1 MATGAVIARIITQYS
16 AKGSK
21 QAQKDITK
29 LGKDFDRFAKRSAI
43 AFAAAGAAVGAFA
56 IKVGKDAVQGA
67 MEDQKQQ
74 IALATA
80 LRNVTGATDEAIA
93 STVQYLDKLELLV
106 GVDNKELI
114 PSLQILTQATK
125 DVTAAQNLQ
134 NLALDIS
141 AGTSKDLGSVS
152 LALAKALGGNI
163 GALTRLGVPLDAAA
177 VKSKDLN
184 AILNSL
190 SATFAGQAE
199 KRAATFE
206 FRINKL
212 NLAFNQVLDQLGY
225 ALIPVLEQFA
235 ITLETQVLPKLQAWI
250 DANRDE
256 LIAGLTTIVEKIP
269 QLITLV
275 FDLFDY
281 IQRNLGTIKVLA
293 ALLVSTFAGAKVYAG
308 VVALTA
314 VINTL
319 TAAFARQTAAASAAT
334 VATAGA
340 TGGASLFAAGAAL
353 TAFAATGAIVYA
365 SLTKN
370 TDAVKDQNAELDDS
384 RRYWARI
391 YDNKT
396 VKNTAVIN
404 KNIFGMGK
412 NTKVL
417 TEAQKKQMLTQ
428 EALNK
433 LQRMGVTPTS
443 ETDPIQLEAVRL
455 NLLKEQNLIQQ
466 RMYDQLLANYQATER
481 MNIAAQR
488 YADILMVISDTKI
501 TSEEV
506 NLLAAK
512 WGLTNYQVVEYLAK
526 VTGNVNLGA
535 GWDAAGLAAA
545 DGWKTALAELNA
557 YLLAVGKGAFVAPKN
572 VLPTTVT
579 PSLAEAVQTTKD
591 AIDRVNEI
599 NKNLL
604 DKIKNTVKGSSSVSG
619 GSSKLSSDEQGI
631 RDALANYLAADDA
644 MRISMPSASDFSGG
658 RNGGVNVTV
667 YNAGSTI
674 TSADLNDSVRNGIL
688 AGQTSGSG
696 ITTRFLEI

>member
-29 LGKDFDRFAKRSAI
+29 LGKDFDKFAKRSAI

-93 STVQYLDKLELLV
+93 STVEYLDKQELLV

-114 PSLQILTQATK
+114 PSLQILVQATK

-141 AGTSKDLGSVS
+141 AGTSKDLGAVS
-152 LALAKALGGNI
+152 LALAKALGGNV

-235 ITLETQVLPKLQAWI
+235 ITLGTQVLPKLQAWI
-250 DANRDE
+250 DANKDE

-293 ALLVSTFAGAKVYAG
+293 GLLVSTFAGAKVYAG

-319 TAAFARQTAAASAAT
+319 TAAFVRQTAAASAAT
-334 VATAGA
+334 VAVAGA

-353 TAFAATGAIVYA
+353 TAFAATGAIAYA
-365 SLTKN
+365 TLTKT

-384 RRYWARI
+384 RRYWAKI

-396 VKNTAVIN
+396 VKGSTVVN
-404 KNIFGMGK
+404 KNLFGMVK
-412 NTKVL
+412 NTTAL
-417 TEAQKKQMLTQ
+417 TEAQKKQIATQ
-428 EALNK
+428 QALNK
-433 LQRMGVTPTS
+433 LKAMGVTPTS

-455 NLLKEQNLIQQ
+455 NLLKEQNLVQK

-481 MNIAAQR
+481 MNIASQR

-506 NLLAAK
+506 NTLASK
-512 WGLTNYQVVEYLAK
+512 WNTTNYEVVKYIGAI
-526 VTGNVNLGA
+526 TGNVNLGA

-557 YLLAVGKGAFVAPKN
+557 YLAAVGKGAFVAPKN
-572 VLPTTVT
+572 VPTTPAA
-579 PSLAEAVQTTKD
+579 PSLLDAVKSSAD
-591 AIDRVNEI
+591 ALKRVNEI
-599 NKNLL
+599 NQNLL
-604 DKIKNTVKGSSSVSG
+604 DRIKSTVKVPDTPAKGGVSSEEKAV
-619 GSSKLSSDEQGI
+619 

-644 MRISMPSASDFSGG
+644 MRISMPSASDFTGG
-658 RNGGVNVTV
+658 SNSGVNITIN
-667 YNAGSTI
+667 NAGSTI
-674 TSADLNDSVRNGIL
+674 TSSDLNDSVRQGIL
-688 AGQTSGSG
+688 AGQTSGRA
-696 ITTRFLEI
+696 INTTFLAL

>member
-1 MATGAVIARIITQYS
+1 MAVGAVIARIITQYS

-21 QAQKDITK
+21 QAQKDIAK

-225 ALIPVLEQFA
+225 ALIPVLEEFA
-235 ITLETQVLPKLQAWI
+235 ITLGTQVLPKLQAWI
-250 DANRDE
+250 DANKDE

-293 ALLVSTFAGAKVYAG
+293 ALLVSTFAAAKVYAG
-308 VVALTA
+308 VVALTG
-314 VINTL
+314 VINIL
-319 TAAFARQTAAASAAT
+319 TAAFARQAAAGTAAGI
-334 VATAGA
+334 ATAFA
-340 TGGASLFAAGAAL
+340 TGGASAIAAAAAIATFAAAGVIA
-353 TAFAATGAIVYA
+353 YKQ
-365 SLTKN
+365 LTKT
-370 TDAVKDQNAELDDS
+370 TDAIEDQNAYLDDS
-384 RRYWARI
+384 RRYWAKI

-396 VKNTAVIN
+396 VKSTTVIN
-404 KNIFGMGK
+404 KNIFGMAK

-433 LQRMGVTPTS
+433 LQKMGVTPTS

-455 NLLKEQNLIQQ
+455 NLLKEQNLVQQ

-481 MNIAAQR
+481 MNIASQR
-488 YADILMVISDTKI
+488 YADILMVIADTKI

-506 NLLAAK
+506 NTLAAK
-512 WGLTNYQVVEYLAK
+512 WGLTNFQVVEYLAR

-557 YLLAVGKGAFVAPKN
+557 YLAAVGKERFVAQQN
-572 VLPTTVT
+572 VPPIT
-579 PSLAEAVQTTKD
+579 PSLAQAVESTKK
-591 AIDRVNEI
+591 AIDTVNEI

-604 DKIKNTVKGSSSVSG
+604 DKIKSTVKVPDTPKKG
-619 GSSKLSSDEQGI
+619 GVSSDEQGI

-644 MRISMPSASDFSGG
+644 MRISMPSASDFTSGG
-658 RNGGVNVTV
+658 SGSVNVTV

-688 AGQTSGSG
+688 AGQTSGRA
-696 ITTRFLEI
+696 INTTFLAL

>member
-1 MATGAVIARIITQYS
+1 MAVGAVIARIITQYS

-21 QAQKDITK
+21 QAQKDIAK
-29 LGKDFDRFAKRSAI
+29 LGKDFDKFAKRSAI

-93 STVQYLDKLELLV
+93 STVEYLDKQELLV

-114 PSLQILTQATK
+114 PSLQILVQATK
-125 DVTAAQNLQ
+125 DLTSAQNLQ

-141 AGTSKDLGSVS
+141 AGTSKDLGAVS
-152 LALAKALGGNI
+152 LALAKALGGNV

-190 SATFAGQAE
+190 AATFAGQAE
-199 KRAATFE
+199 KRAGTFE

-235 ITLETQVLPKLQAWI
+235 ITLGTQVLPKLQAWI
-250 DANRDE
+250 DANKDE

-281 IQRNLGTIKVLA
+281 IQRNLGTIKVLG

-308 VVALTA
+308 VIALSGA
-314 VINTL
+314 INIL
-319 TAAFARQTAAASAAT
+319 TAAFGRQAAAGTAAG
-334 VATAGA
+334 VATAFA
-340 TGGASLFAAGAAL
+340 TGGASAIAAAAAI
-353 TAFAATGAIVYA
+353 TAFTTAGLIAYKQ
-365 SLTKN
+365 LTKT
-370 TDAVKDQNAELDDS
+370 TDGLNNQNAELDDS
-384 RRYWARI
+384 RRYWAKI
-391 YDNKT
+391 YDSKT
-396 VKNTAVIN
+396 VKSTGAIST
-404 KNIFGMGK
+404 NIAGMGK
-412 NTKVL
+412 NTKAL

-433 LQRMGVTPTS
+433 LQKMGVTPTS

-466 RMYDQLLANYQATER
+466 KMYDQLLANYQATER

-526 VTGNVNLGA
+526 VTGNVNLGS

-557 YLLAVGKGAFVAPKN
+557 YLAAVGKGAFVAPKN
-572 VLPTTVT
+572 VLPTTVA
-579 PSLAEAVQTTKD
+579 PSLAEATKATKD

-599 NKNLL
+599 NQNLL
-604 DKIKNTVKGSSSVSG
+604 DKIKSTVKVPDTPAKGGVSSEEKAV
-619 GSSKLSSDEQGI
+619 

-644 MRISMPSASDFSGG
+644 MRISMPSASDFAGGGSGS
-658 RNGGVNVTV
+658 VNVIV
-667 YNAGSTI
+667 NNAGSTI
-674 TSADLNDSVRNGIL
+674 TSSDLNDSVRNGIL
-688 AGQTSGSG
+688 AAQTSGRP
-696 ITTRFLEI
+696 ITTTFLAL

>member
-1 MATGAVIARIITQYS
+1 MAVGAVIARIITQYS

-21 QAQKDITK
+21 QAQKDIAK
-29 LGKDFDRFAKRSAI
+29 LGKDFDKFAKRSAI

-93 STVQYLDKLELLV
+93 STVEYLDKQELLV

-114 PSLQILTQATK
+114 PSLQILVQATK
-125 DVTAAQNLQ
+125 DLTSAQNLQ

-141 AGTSKDLGSVS
+141 AGTSKDLGAVS
-152 LALAKALGGNI
+152 LALAKALGGNV

-190 SATFAGQAE
+190 AATFAGQAE

-235 ITLETQVLPKLQAWI
+235 ITLGTQVLPKLQAWI
-250 DANRDE
+250 DANKDE

-293 ALLVSTFAGAKVYAG
+293 GLLVSTFAGAKVYAG

-353 TAFAATGAIVYA
+353 TAFAATGAIAYA
-365 SLTKN
+365 TLTKN

-391 YDNKT
+391 YDSKT
-396 VKNTAVIN
+396 VKSTGVIN
-404 KNIFGMGK
+404 ANIAGMGK

-433 LQRMGVTPTS
+433 LQKMGVTPTS

-455 NLLKEQNLIQQ
+455 NLLKEQNLVQK

-572 VLPTTVT
+572 VLPPTGGGA
-579 PSLAEAVQTTKD
+579 PSLLDAVKTTTEALN
-591 AIDRVNEI
+591 RVNEI
-599 NKNLL
+599 NKNLI
-604 DKIKNTVKGSSSVSG
+604 DKIKSTVKVPDTPAKGGISSEEKAV
-619 GSSKLSSDEQGI
+619 

-644 MRISMPSASDFSGG
+644 MRISMPSASDFTSGG
-658 RNGGVNVTV
+658 SGSVNVIV
-667 YNAGSTI
+667 NNAGSTI
-674 TSADLNDSVRNGIL
+674 TSSDLNDSVRNGIL
-688 AGQTSGSG
+688 AAQTSGRP
-696 ITTRFLEI
+696 ITTTFLAL

>member
-1 MATGAVIARIITQYS
+1 MAVGAVIARIITQYS

-21 QAQKDITK
+21 QAQKDIAK
-29 LGKDFDRFAKRSAI
+29 LGKDFDKFAKRSAI

-93 STVQYLDKLELLV
+93 STVEYLDKQELLV

-114 PSLQILTQATK
+114 PSLQILVQATK
-125 DVTAAQNLQ
+125 DLTSAQNLQ

-141 AGTSKDLGSVS
+141 AGTSKDLGAVS
-152 LALAKALGGNI
+152 LALAKALGGNV

-190 SATFAGQAE
+190 AATFAGQAE
-199 KRAATFE
+199 KRAGTFE

-235 ITLETQVLPKLQAWI
+235 ITLGTQVLPKLQAWI
-250 DANRDE
+250 DANKDE

-281 IQRNLGTIKVLA
+281 IQRNLGTIKVLG

-308 VVALTA
+308 VIALSGA
-314 VINTL
+314 INIL
-319 TAAFARQTAAASAAT
+319 TAAFGRQAAAGTAAG
-334 VATAGA
+334 VATAFA
-340 TGGASLFAAGAAL
+340 TGGASAIAAAAAI
-353 TAFAATGAIVYA
+353 TAFTTAGLIAYKQ
-365 SLTKN
+365 LTKT
-370 TDAVKDQNAELDDS
+370 TDGLNNQNAELDDS
-384 RRYWARI
+384 RRYWAKI
-391 YDNKT
+391 YDSKT
-396 VKNTAVIN
+396 VKSTGAINT
-404 KNIFGMGK
+404 NIAGMGK
-412 NTKVL
+412 NTKAL

-433 LQRMGVTPTS
+433 LQKMGVTPTS

-455 NLLKEQNLIQQ
+455 NLLKEQNLVQK

-557 YLLAVGKGAFVAPKN
+557 YLAAVGKGAFVAPKN
-572 VLPTTVT
+572 VVPTAPGTM
-579 PSLAEAVQTTKD
+579 SLLEAHQKNVD
-591 AIDRVNEI
+591 AIKRVNEI
-599 NKNLL
+599 NQNLL
-604 DKIKNTVKGSSSVSG
+604 DKIKSTVKVPDTPTKGGISSEEKAV
-619 GSSKLSSDEQGI
+619 

-644 MRISMPSASDFSGG
+644 MRISMPSASDFAGGGSGS
-658 RNGGVNVTV
+658 VNVIV
-667 YNAGSTI
+667 NNAGSTI
-674 TSADLNDSVRNGIL
+674 TSSDLNDSVRNGIL
-688 AGQTSGSG
+688 AAQTSGRP
-696 ITTRFLEI
+696 ITTTFLAL

>member
-29 LGKDFDRFAKRSAI
+29 LGKDFDKFAKRSAI

-93 STVQYLDKLELLV
+93 STVEYLDKQELLV

-114 PSLQILTQATK
+114 PSLQILVQATK

-141 AGTSKDLGSVS
+141 AGTSKDLGAVS
-152 LALAKALGGNI
+152 LALAKALGGNV

-235 ITLETQVLPKLQAWI
+235 ITLGTQVLPKLQAWI
-250 DANRDE
+250 DANKDE

-293 ALLVSTFAGAKVYAG
+293 GLLVSTFAGAKVYAG

-334 VATAGA
+334 VAVAGA

-353 TAFAATGAIVYA
+353 TAFAATGAIAYA
-365 SLTKN
+365 TLTKT

-384 RRYWARI
+384 RRYWAKI
-391 YDNKT
+391 YDSKT
-396 VKNTAVIN
+396 VKSTGAIST
-404 KNIFGMGK
+404 NIAGMGK
-412 NTKVL
+412 NTKAL

-433 LQRMGVTPTS
+433 LQKMGVTPTS

-455 NLLKEQNLIQQ
+455 NLLKEQNLVQK

-545 DGWKTALAELNA
+545 DGWKIALAELNA

-572 VLPTTVT
+572 VVPTTGA
-579 PSLAEAVQTTKD
+579 PSLLDAVKTTTEALN
-591 AIDRVNEI
+591 RVNEI
-599 NKNLL
+599 NKNLI
-604 DKIKNTVKGSSSVSG
+604 DKIKSTVKVPDTPAKGGVSSEEKAV
-619 GSSKLSSDEQGI
+619 

-644 MRISMPSASDFSGG
+644 MRISMPSASDFTSGG
-658 RNGGVNVTV
+658 SGSVNVIV
-667 YNAGSTI
+667 NNAGSTI
-674 TSADLNDSVRNGIL
+674 TSSDLNDSVRNGIL
-688 AGQTSGSG
+688 AAQTSGRP
-696 ITTRFLEI
+696 ITTTFLAL

>member
-1 MATGAVIARIITQYS
+1 MAVGAVIARIITQYS

-21 QAQKDITK
+21 QAQKDIAK
-29 LGKDFDRFAKRSAI
+29 LGKDFDKFAKRSAI

-93 STVQYLDKLELLV
+93 STVEYLDKQELLV

-114 PSLQILTQATK
+114 PSLQILVQATK
-125 DVTAAQNLQ
+125 DLTSAQNLQ

-141 AGTSKDLGSVS
+141 AGTSKDLGAVS
-152 LALAKALGGNI
+152 LALAKALGGNV

-190 SATFAGQAE
+190 AATFAGQAE

-235 ITLETQVLPKLQAWI
+235 ITLGTKVLPKLQAWI
-250 DANRDE
+250 DANKDE

-269 QLITLV
+269 ELITLV

-308 VVALTA
+308 VIALSGA
-314 VINTL
+314 INIL
-319 TAAFARQTAAASAAT
+319 TAAFGRQAAAGTAAG
-334 VATAGA
+334 VATAFA
-340 TGGASLFAAGAAL
+340 TGGASAIAAAAAI
-353 TAFAATGAIVYA
+353 TAFTTAGLIAYKQ
-365 SLTKN
+365 LTKN
-370 TDAVKDQNAELDDS
+370 TDAITKQNSYLDDS
-384 RRYWARI
+384 IRYWAKI

-396 VKNTAVIN
+396 VKSTGAISA
-404 KNIFGMGK
+404 NIFGMGK

-433 LQRMGVTPTS
+433 LQKMGVTPTS

-455 NLLKEQNLIQQ
+455 NLLKEQNLVQQ

-481 MNIAAQR
+481 MNIASQR

-501 TSEEV
+501 TSEEI
-506 NLLAAK
+506 NTLASK
-512 WGLTNYQVVEYLAK
+512 WNTTNYEVVKYIGA
-526 VTGNVNLGA
+526 VTGNVNLGK

-572 VLPTTVT
+572 VPTTPAA
-579 PSLAEAVQTTKD
+579 PSLLDAVKSSAD
-591 AIDRVNEI
+591 ALKRVNEI
-599 NKNLL
+599 NQNLL
-604 DKIKNTVKGSSSVSG
+604 DRIKSTVKVPDTPAKGGVSSEEKAV
-619 GSSKLSSDEQGI
+619 

-644 MRISMPSASDFSGG
+644 MRISMPSASDFTSGG
-658 RNGGVNVTV
+658 SGSVNVIV
-667 YNAGSTI
+667 NNAGSTI
-674 TSADLNDSVRNGIL
+674 TSSDLNDSVRNGIL
-688 AGQTSGSG
+688 AAQTSGRP
-696 ITTRFLEI
+696 ITTTFLAL

>member
-29 LGKDFDRFAKRSAI
+29 LGKDFDKFAKRSAI

-93 STVQYLDKLELLV
+93 STVKYLDKQELLV

-114 PSLQILTQATK
+114 PSLQILVQATK

-141 AGTSKDLGSVS
+141 AGTSKDLGAVS
-152 LALAKALGGNI
+152 LALAKALGGNV

-190 SATFAGQAE
+190 AATFAGQAE

-235 ITLETQVLPKLQAWI
+235 ITLGTQVLPKLQAWI
-250 DANRDE
+250 DANKDE

-293 ALLVSTFAGAKVYAG
+293 GLLVSTFAGAKVYAG

-340 TGGASLFAAGAAL
+340 TGGASLVAAGAAL
-353 TAFAATGAIVYA
+353 TVFAATGAIAYA

-370 TDAVKDQNAELDDS
+370 TDAITKQNSYLDDS
-384 RRYWARI
+384 IRYWAKI

-396 VKNTAVIN
+396 VKNTGAISA
-404 KNIFGMGK
+404 NIFGMGK

-433 LQRMGVTPTS
+433 LQKMGVVPTS

-455 NLLKEQNLIQQ
+455 NLLKEQNLVQK

-481 MNIAAQR
+481 MNIASQR

-506 NLLAAK
+506 NLLASK
-512 WGLTNYQVVEYLAK
+512 WNTTNYEVVKYIGAI
-526 VTGNVNLGA
+526 TGNVNLGA

-545 DGWKTALAELNA
+545 DGWKKALAELNA
-557 YLLAVGKGAFVAPKN
+557 YLTAVGKERFVAPKD
-572 VLPTTVT
+572 VPTTT
-579 PSLAEAVQTTKD
+579 SPSLLDAVKKTTEDLK
-591 AIDRVNEI
+591 RVNEI
-599 NKNLL
+599 NKNLI
-604 DKIKNTVKGSSSVSG
+604 DKIKSTVKVPDTPAKGGVSSEEKAV
-619 GSSKLSSDEQGI
+619 

-644 MRISMPSASDFSGG
+644 MRISMPSASDFTSGG
-658 RNGGVNVTV
+658 NSGVNITIN
-667 YNAGSTI
+667 NAGSTI
-674 TSADLNDSVRNGIL
+674 TSSDLNDSVRQGIL
-688 AGQTSGSG
+688 AGQTSGRA
-696 ITTRFLEI
+696 INTTFLAL

>member
-1 MATGAVIARIITQYS
+1 MAVGAVIARIITQYS

-21 QAQKDITK
+21 QAQKDIAK
-29 LGKDFDRFAKRSAI
+29 LGKDFDKFAKRSAI

-93 STVQYLDKLELLV
+93 STVEYLDKQELLV

-114 PSLQILTQATK
+114 PSLQILVQATK
-125 DVTAAQNLQ
+125 DLTSAQNLQ

-141 AGTSKDLGSVS
+141 AGTSKDLGAVS
-152 LALAKALGGNI
+152 LALAKALGGNV

-190 SATFAGQAE
+190 AATFAGQAE
-199 KRAATFE
+199 KRAGTFE

-235 ITLETQVLPKLQAWI
+235 ITLGTQVLPKLQAWI
-250 DANRDE
+250 DANKDE

-281 IQRNLGTIKVLA
+281 IQRNLGTIKVLG

-308 VVALTA
+308 VIALSGA
-314 VINTL
+314 INIL
-319 TAAFARQTAAASAAT
+319 TAAFGRQAAAGTAAG
-334 VATAGA
+334 VATAFA
-340 TGGASLFAAGAAL
+340 TGGASAIAAAAAI
-353 TAFAATGAIVYA
+353 TAFTTAGLIAYKQ
-365 SLTKN
+365 LTKT
-370 TDAVKDQNAELDDS
+370 TDGLNNQNAELDDS
-384 RRYWARI
+384 RRYWAKI
-391 YDNKT
+391 YDSKT
-396 VKNTAVIN
+396 VKSTGAINT
-404 KNIFGMGK
+404 NIAGMGK
-412 NTKVL
+412 NTKAL

-433 LQRMGVTPTS
+433 LQKMGVTPTS

-481 MNIAAQR
+481 MNIASQR

-512 WGLTNYQVVEYLAK
+512 WGLTNYEVVKYIGAI
-526 VTGNVNLGA
+526 TGNVNLGA

-545 DGWKTALAELNA
+545 DGWKKALAELNA
-557 YLLAVGKGAFVAPKN
+557 YLTAVGKERFVAPKD
-572 VLPTTVT
+572 VPTTT
-579 PSLAEAVQTTKD
+579 SPSLLDAVKKTTEDLK
-591 AIDRVNEI
+591 RVNEI
-599 NKNLL
+599 NKNLI
-604 DKIKNTVKGSSSVSG
+604 DKIKSTVKVPDTPAKGGVSSEEKAV
-619 GSSKLSSDEQGI
+619 

-644 MRISMPSASDFSGG
+644 MRISMPSASDFTSGG
-658 RNGGVNVTV
+658 SGSVNVIV
-667 YNAGSTI
+667 NNAGSTI
-674 TSADLNDSVRNGIL
+674 TSSDLNDSVRNGIL
-688 AGQTSGSG
+688 AAQTSGRP
-696 ITTRFLEI
+696 ITTTFLAL